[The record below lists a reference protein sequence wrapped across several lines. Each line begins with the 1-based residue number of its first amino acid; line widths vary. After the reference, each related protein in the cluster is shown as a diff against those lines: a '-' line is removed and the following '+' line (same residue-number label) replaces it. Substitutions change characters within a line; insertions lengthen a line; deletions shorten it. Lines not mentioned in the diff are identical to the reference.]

1 MLNIKDFLDGLA
13 PGKLIQL
20 PGGPIAFVPNP
31 LPPVLA
37 YEGKIPRLIEEA
49 NLALG
54 YLRGSAQ
61 TLPNP
66 HMLIRAFQQR
76 EALLSSR
83 IEGTVADPQEL
94 LFADVKK
101 QETMNPSV
109 REVRNYVEALNTG
122 LKLLEKMPVSLRFI
136 RELHKTLMHGV
147 RGQEQRPG
155 EFRDVPNYIGRPGG
169 FKSARYIP
177 PPVPEMI
184 PALDQFEKFIHSE
197 SDIPALVKLALIHYQ
212 FEAIH
217 PFRDGNGRIGRL
229 LLSLLL
235 CDWKLLPKPLL
246 YLSAYFDQHRE
257 AYFDHLLAVSQR
269 GTWNDWIAFFLQ
281 GVAEQARD
289 AVDRSKK
296 LLDLRLQ
303 YQTKL
308 QMAHASAL
316 TLKLVD
322 CLFDLPAMTVPLAA
336 LRLHLTYP
344 GAKRIVLKLVGAGI
358 LQPADAKHHP
368 KLYLATGILELIS
381 AF

>member
-1 MLNIKDFLDGLA
+1 MINLNDFSDIA
-13 PGKLIQL
+13 PGKLSQL
-20 PGGPIAFVPNP
+20 PGGHVSFIPHP
-31 LPPVLA
+31 LPPELT
-37 YEGKIPRLIEEA
+37 YTGKIPRLIEEA

-101 QETMNPSV
+101 QDSMTPNV
-109 REVRNYVEALNTG
+109 REVRNYVEALNHG
-122 LKLLEKMPVSLRFI
+122 LKLLDTIPVSLRLI
-136 RELHKTLMHGV
+136 RELHIKLMHGV

-155 EFRDVPNYIGRPGG
+155 EFRDIPNYIGRPGG
-169 FKSARYIP
+169 FENARYIP

-184 PALDQFEKFIHSE
+184 SALDQFERFIHE
-197 SDIPALVKLALIHYQ
+197 DSDIPAVVKLALIHYQ

-229 LLSLLL
+229 VLSLLL

-257 AYFDHLLAVSQR
+257 AYFDHLLSVSQR
-269 GTWNDWIAFFLQ
+269 GEWNDWIAFFLK
-281 GVAEQARD
+281 GVAEQAYD
-289 AVDRSKK
+289 AVERSRK
-296 LLDLRLQ
+296 LPICGFSTQ
-303 YQTKL
+303 EKL
-308 QMAHASAL
+308 HNAHASGL

-322 CLFDLPAMTVPLAA
+322 CLFDLPL
-336 LRLHLTYP
+336 
-344 GAKRIVLKLVGAGI
+344 
-358 LQPADAKHHP
+358 
-368 KLYLATGILELIS
+368 
-381 AF
+381 

>member
-1 MLNIKDFLDGLA
+1 MFNPKDFTADA
-13 PGKLIQL
+13 PGKLL
-20 PGGPIAFVPNP
+20 PMPGGHFAFIPNL
-31 LPPVLA
+31 LPPALK

-83 IEGTVADPQEL
+83 IEGTIADPQEL

-101 QETMNPSV
+101 LETLTPNV
-109 REVRNYVEALNTG
+109 REVRNYVDAITFG
-122 LKLLEKMPVSLRFI
+122 LGRLEKIPVSLRLI
-136 RELHKTLMHGV
+136 RDLHKTLMHGV

-155 EFRDVPNYIGRPGG
+155 EFRDIPNYIGRPGG
-169 FKSARYIP
+169 FENARYIP
-177 PPVPEMI
+177 PPVPEMRS
-184 PALDQFEKFIHSE
+184 ALDEFEKFIHSE

-246 YLSAYFDQHRE
+246 YLSAYLDKHHD
-257 AYFDHLLAVSQR
+257 AYFDLLLAVSQR
-269 GTWNDWIAFFLQ
+269 GAWSDWIVFFLQ
-281 GVAEQARD
+281 GIAEQALD
-289 AVDRSKK
+289 AVERSRK

-303 YQTKL
+303 YQAKL
-308 QMAHASAL
+308 HATHASAL

-322 CLFDLPAMTVPLAA
+322 CLFDIPAMTVPLAQ
-336 LRLHLTYP
+336 LKLGVSYP
-344 GAKRIVLKLVGAGI
+344 GAKHNVLKLVNAGI
-358 LQPADAKHHP
+358 LQLAEGKHHP
-368 KLYLATGILELIS
+368 KLYLAPGVLGLIS